1 MPSVSS
7 VELTNTFDDWR
18 NRTNDIVTEI
28 NKANSVDPTSAIVFA
43 NSTSGFQVSEVV
55 SDSVTG
61 TLVTGTRLT
70 FTGGNINF
78 TSANTT
84 SLGNVHQTHILGGTA
99 IDVASPSLADTS
111 ISNTFIYNSK
121 VDLNGQ
127 KFVTGSSTMDFDGAT
142 ITSLGTI
149 SSANLTATVD
159 AAILLTN
166 PSINVNSETVGGITL
181 SAGTHDFNGANIQNM
196 YMNTS
201 RVQSSTVE
209 ASNVV
214 VNGAGFL
221 VSTNAVALAIDV
233 GLSHTSNVGIGKY
246 TEVSTN
252 IGSEKRPTSSKGK
265 LHIRTEYAA
274 ASDYAAWDGSS
285 GTITSFEV
293 DTFADELVLE
303 SNTDAG
309 MTILCNTASNG
320 VIAFADIDDTDIG
333 FVTYDHTNDRMMIGA
348 NAANAFMI
356 DSEFGSSVQIP
367 GNRTLGTQ
375 AGKLH
380 VNVGATDGTTGLYID
395 SNDDD
400 QKAIQ
405 IDADQTSVNV
415 VNITTTTLTSGS
427 AIAIDDN
434 SASTG
439 ERTLIDIKQ
448 NHASAT
454 GGTALKIATDGMK
467 AVDIVQNKTD
477 KVALNVSASG
487 VQTEPL
493 VSFINSGDADDITL
507 FVKNARTDQG
517 LIMQVAN
524 NSTTGAFVVS
534 ANGNIGINDSTPTF
548 KMDVNGT
555 FRTTGAATFGSTL
568 SVTSGVTLSST
579 LGVSGIA
586 TFTSGTGTTTIIGN
600 SVISDGVECRLKVL
614 DSDGSLIN
622 S

>member
-111 ISNTFIYNSK
+111 IANTFIYNSK

-127 KFVTGSSTMDFDGAT
+127 KFVTGSSTTNFDGAT

-159 AAILLTN
+159 AAVLLTN

-201 RVQSSTVE
+201 RMQSSTVE

-233 GLSHTSNVGIGKY
+233 GLAHTSNVGIGKY

-274 ASDYAAWDGSS
+274 ASDYAAWDGVS
-285 GTITSFEV
+285 GTISTFNV

-320 VIAFADIDDTDIG
+320 VIAFADTDDTDIG

-356 DSEFGSSVQIP
+356 DSEFGSSIQIP
-367 GNRTLGTQ
+367 GTRTLGTQ

-395 SNDDD
+395 SNDED

-434 SASTG
+434 SASSG
-439 ERTLIDIKQ
+439 GRTLIDIKQ

-524 NSTTGAFVVS
+524 NTTTGAFVVS

-555 FRTTGAATFGSTL
+555 FRTTGAATFDSTL